1 MKRGIF
7 TRIFILYGIILL
19 LAVLGAE
26 LSLTGVVRESKIA
39 LLRDNL
45 AVQAALIGR
54 VVPFRTAQDLDLFCR
69 EVKEAANARVTVIAP
84 DGAVLGD
91 SDHDSAGMENHSDR
105 LEVQQAMLAGTG
117 MAIRHSETLDAN
129 LLYVARK
136 IGKDTSPS
144 GYVRLSIP
152 LTSAESMVNALRI
165 KIILIVSA
173 ILIAAGGFSFWQI
186 DRLRRL
192 TLQIRDFAGSVAGGG
207 LGKRLFLG
215 KSGEFDE
222 IAESLN
228 TMSSELQQVLAASE
242 EEKRRLNV
250 ILRNI
255 PEALLITDTKGT
267 IQLSNAASRIYFGE
281 AALPGNLLV
290 ESIRNREFLALLD
303 TVRATTVAGTAEF
316 SIERP
321 EARHFSVRIAP
332 LFYHENELSGFVA
345 VFHELTKLKQLE
357 RVRQDFVANISH
369 ELKTPITAIR
379 GFAETLLDG
388 ALEDREHSRKFLE
401 TIRENSDRINSLVD
415 DLMIISK
422 IELGVIKLLKRPV
435 DFGDMTDSVMNLFQD
450 KARSKGLEL
459 TAIAPEG
466 GVMLQ
471 ADRDRLVQILT
482 NLVDNAIKFTEQGS
496 VTFGLREEGG
506 RTVLFVEDTG
516 IGVPDKH
523 LYRLG
528 ERFYRVD
535 TGRSRAMGGTG
546 LGLAIVKH
554 LVKAHGWEMEIK
566 SIVGE
571 GTTVRI
577 FVA

>member
-136 IGKDTSPS
+136 IGKDASPS

-152 LTSAESMVNALRI
+152 LTSVESMVNALRI

-435 DFGDMTDSVMNLFQD
+435 DFGDMTDSDMNLFQD
-450 KARSKGLEL
+450 KARSKGLSS
-459 TAIAPEG
+459 P
-466 GVMLQ
+466 
-471 ADRDRLVQILT
+471 
-482 NLVDNAIKFTEQGS
+482 
-496 VTFGLREEGG
+496 
-506 RTVLFVEDTG
+506 
-516 IGVPDKH
+516 
-523 LYRLG
+523 
-528 ERFYRVD
+528 
-535 TGRSRAMGGTG
+535 RSRPKAAPCSRRTGTG
-546 LGLAIVKH
+546 
-554 LVKAHGWEMEIK
+554 WP
-566 SIVGE
+566 
-571 GTTVRI
+571 RY
-577 FVA
+577 

>member
-19 LAVLGAE
+19 LFVLGAE
-26 LSLTGVVRESKIA
+26 LSVTGVVRESKIA
-39 LLRDNL
+39 SLRDNL
-45 AVQAALIGR
+45 AVQAALIAR
-54 VVPFRTAQDLDLFCR
+54 EIPFRNARDLDPFCR
-69 EVKEAANARVTVIAP
+69 DVKAVTDARVTVIAP
-84 DGAVLGD
+84 DGTVLGD
-91 SDHDSAGMENHSDR
+91 SDHDSASMENHSDR

-117 MAIRHSETLDAN
+117 MAVRHSETLNAN
-129 LLYVARK
+129 LLYVAKK
-136 IGKDTSPS
+136 IGKDASPS
-144 GYVRLSIP
+144 GYVRLSVP
-152 LTSAESMVNALRI
+152 LTSVESMVNALRI
-165 KIILIVSA
+165 KIILVVSA
-173 ILIAAGGFSFWQI
+173 ILLAAGGFSFWQI

-215 KSGEFDE
+215 RSGEFDE

-228 TMSSELQQVLAASE
+228 TMSSELQQVLAANE

-267 IQLSNAASRIYFGE
+267 IQLSNAASRLYFGE
-281 AALPGNLLV
+281 EALPGRLLV

-303 TVRATTVAGTAEF
+303 TVRINNVAGMTEF

-332 LFYHENELSGFVA
+332 LFYHEEELSGFVA
-345 VFHELTKLKQLE
+345 VFHELTKIKQLE

-435 DFGDMTDSVMNLFQD
+435 DFGDIADSVMTLFQD
-450 KARSKGLEL
+450 RAKSKGLAL
-459 TAIAPEG
+459 TAVVPEG
-466 GVMLQ
+466 AAPLQ

-482 NLVDNAIKFTEQGS
+482 NLVDNAIKFTEQGG

-566 SIVGE
+566 STVGD

-577 FVA
+577 FLT